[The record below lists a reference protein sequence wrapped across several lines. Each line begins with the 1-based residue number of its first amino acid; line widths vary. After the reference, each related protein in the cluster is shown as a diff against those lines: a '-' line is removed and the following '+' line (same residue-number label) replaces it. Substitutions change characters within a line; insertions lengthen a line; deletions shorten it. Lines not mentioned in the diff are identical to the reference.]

1 MKVKCPKVHTVT
13 LLFTASVTD
22 LEDNLQMQ
30 MKVTYAEN
38 SVNVPQVA
46 TVYPSLAGPS
56 MEVSYLLITLY
67 LFLSI
72 FL

>member
-1 MKVKCPKVHTVT
+1 MISGCLKTVRPRYNEGRMSQSTHTVT

-46 TVYPSLAGPS
+46 IAYPS
-56 MEVSYLLITLY
+56 
-67 LFLSI
+67 
-72 FL
+72 